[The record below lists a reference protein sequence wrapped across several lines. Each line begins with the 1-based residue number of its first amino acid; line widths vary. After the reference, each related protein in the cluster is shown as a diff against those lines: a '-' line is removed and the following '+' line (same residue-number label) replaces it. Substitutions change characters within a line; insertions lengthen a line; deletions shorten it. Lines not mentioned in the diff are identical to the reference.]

1 MDGAGTV
8 VSERHVVADAPH
20 TLEQV
25 ERATDAVRARFGRK
39 PDVAIILGTG
49 LGGLASRVQIE
60 ASIDYTDIPGFP
72 LSTVESHVGRL
83 LCGTLGGK
91 TVVAMQGRFHRYEG
105 YSLSQV
111 TFPVRVLRALGA
123 TTLVV
128 SNACG
133 GMHPLWAPGELML
146 LADHINLLGDNP
158 LVGPNDDRLGP
169 RFPDMSAPYDA
180 GLRAI
185 ARAVALEQGITLH
198 EGVYVAVPGPNLET
212 RAEYRF
218 LRGIGADVVGMSTVP
233 EVIVAIHGGMRVLGV
248 SIITDQCLPDAL
260 EPASVEKIIAVA
272 SRAEPNLT
280 ALVCGVLERL

>member
-1 MDGAGTV
+1 LAVNDGLT
-8 VSERHVVADAPH
+8 VADAPH

-25 ERATDAVRARFGRK
+25 ERAADVVRARFARR
-39 PDVAIILGTG
+39 PDAAIVLGTG
-49 LGGLASRVQIE
+49 LGGLAGAIAVE
-60 ASIDYTDIPGFP
+60 ATIDYADIPGFP
-72 LSTVESHVGRL
+72 LSTVESHAGRL
-83 LCGTLGGK
+83 LCGELSGK

-123 TTLVV
+123 QTLIV

-133 GMHPLWAPGELML
+133 GMHPLWAAGDLML
-146 LADHINLLGDNP
+146 IADHINLLGDNP
-158 LVGPNDDRLGP
+158 LIGPNDDRLGP

-180 GLRAI
+180 GLRSL
-185 ARAVALEQGITLH
+185 ARAVATEQRIVLR

-212 RAEYRF
+212 RSEYRF
-218 LRGIGADVVGMSTVP
+218 LRAIGADVVGMSTVP
-233 EVIVAIHGGMRVLGV
+233 EVIVAIHAGMRVLGV
-248 SIITDQCLPDAL
+248 SIITDLCLPDAL

-280 ALVCGVLERL
+280 ALVCAVLERL